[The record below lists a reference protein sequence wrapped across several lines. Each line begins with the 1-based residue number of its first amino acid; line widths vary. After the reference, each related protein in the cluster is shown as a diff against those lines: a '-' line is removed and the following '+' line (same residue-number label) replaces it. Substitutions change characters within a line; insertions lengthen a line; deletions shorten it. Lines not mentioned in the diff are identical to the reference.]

1 MAFKFVVAF
10 ALVAVASAGYVPQ
23 PQVYHAAP
31 VAHNVAVAHEP
42 QHILTK
48 SVEEYDHH
56 PQYNVAYNVHD
67 SITGDVKSQSE
78 SRDGDVVN
86 GEYSLVDADGYKRT
100 VSYSA
105 DAEHGFNAVVNRV
118 PLHGAADGSH
128 AAPAVVKHLT
138 PVVHAAPSHTYAAP
152 SHTYAAPSHTYVAP
166 SAVVH
171 ASPSHTYAAPS
182 ISYAAPSSY
191 HQTAPSVTYSSA
203 APSYYKSAPAA
214 TYTTSNLVKAV
225 SPVTYAAPAPSH
237 VHQYVSSPTYAAPA
251 NYQLHSAQPTYAAPV
266 NYHAHGQQV
275 YVAPSVVKTSSPV
288 VSASPSYYK
297 SAPVAYATSESY
309 SAPAYVKSSNEQNN
323 QYHH

>member
-1 MAFKFVVAF
+1 MAFKFVLAF

-31 VAHNVAVAHEP
+31 VAHTVAVAQAP

-48 SVEEYDHH
+48 SVEEYDPH

-86 GEYSLVDADGYKRT
+86 GEYSLIDADGYKRT

-118 PLHGAADGSH
+118 PIHEGEH
-128 AAPAVVKHLT
+128 AAHAPAQAVVKHLS
-138 PVVHAAPSHTYAAP
+138 PVHAAPSHTYAAP
-152 SHTYAAPSHTYVAP
+152 AVVKTVAPVSYAAPTYHH
-166 SAVVH
+166 AVSGPV
-171 ASPSHTYAAPS
+171 
-182 ISYAAPSSY
+182 SYAAPSYHHTVSAPVVASAPVSYAAPTY
-191 HQTAPSVTYSSA
+191 HQAVSGPVVSYAAPTHYKSTPVTYS
-203 APSYYKSAPAA
+203 
-214 TYTTSNLVKAV
+214 TSNIVKNV
-225 SPVTYAAPAPSH
+225 SPVTYATAPAAPSH

-251 NYQLHSAQPTYAAPV
+251 NY
-266 NYHAHGQQV
+266 HAHPQTV
-275 YVAPSVVKTSSPV
+275 YVAPSVVKT
-288 VSASPSYYK
+288 VSSPSYYK

-309 SAPAYVKSSNEQNN
+309 SAPATYVKSSEHNI